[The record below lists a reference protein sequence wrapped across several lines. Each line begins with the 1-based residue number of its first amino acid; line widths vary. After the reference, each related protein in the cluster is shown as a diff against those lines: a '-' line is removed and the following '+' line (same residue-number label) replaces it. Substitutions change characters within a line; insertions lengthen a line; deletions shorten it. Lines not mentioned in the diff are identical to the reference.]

1 MRSFGLLLVLLG
13 LASSVVQ
20 FMGKETMLL
29 SWIDNWG
36 EGTAWA
42 IRGGCVL
49 LGALLV
55 KLGKPKSKK

>member
-1 MRSFGLLLVLLG
+1 MRSFGLLLVFLG

-20 FMGKETMLL
+20 FMNMEMRFLT
-29 SWIDNWG
+29 WINNWG

-49 LGALLV
+49 VGALLV
-55 KLGKPKSKK
+55 KVGKPKPKK